1 MRFDLAIET
10 GPRHRKTMVHVPS
23 LPGSITIEPTTEA
36 AVDAAPAAIRQ
47 RLVFLRR
54 HGDEI
59 PNAEPIEV
67 VVTEE
72 DTSGAWLGFGVA
84 FFASDRLPISS
95 RDVYR
100 QLAWA
105 TWSRQELL
113 DVALSL
119 ALGGRAEAVDGRH
132 VADVLRHVAG
142 SESAY
147 LGSLVGPVPGMN
159 AARTAVERATD
170 DLYPAMNRLRTIV
183 VDRLSALSENERSD
197 VVDRGKELRTARRA
211 LRRMLEHEWEHL
223 LELQARLPR

>member
-1 MRFDLAIET
+1 MQFDLAIET

-23 LPGSITIEPTTEA
+23 LPGPVTIGPTTEA

-47 RLVFLRR
+47 RLAFLRR

-67 VVTEE
+67 AVTEE
-72 DTSGAWLGFGVA
+72 DTTGAWLGFGVA

-113 DVALSL
+113 DAALSL
-119 ALGGRAEAVDGRH
+119 TVGGRAESADGRH

-142 SESAY
+142 AEAGY
-147 LGSLVGPVPGMN
+147 LGSLVAPVAGMN
-159 AARTAVERATD
+159 AARTAVERASD

-183 VDRLSALSENERSD
+183 VDRLSSLTESERSD
-197 VVDRGKELRTARRA
+197 VVDRGKELRSARRVM
-211 LRRMLEHEWEHL
+211 RRMLEHEWEHL
-223 LELQARLPR
+223 LELQARLPK